1 MARHNYSLAHSCE
14 ESVGF
19 KEAKKSLEILAR
31 SDSGQ
36 PWQHAI
42 HNELSLIKRD
52 FRDNSEE
59 IEPNAGGGS
68 NVVPHH
74 RKAA

>member
-1 MARHNYSLAHSCE
+1 
-14 ESVGF
+14 VP
-19 KEAKKSLEILAR
+19 KKSLEILPR
-31 SDSGQ
+31 SDNPQ
-36 PWQHAI
+36 PLQHAI
-42 HNELSLIKRD
+42 HNELSLIIRD
-52 FRDNSEE
+52 FRDNPEK